1 MGYSIP
7 DEMVASINKRLAD
20 KKQNSSELL
29 GIGIGVPGPVA
40 DLVVKRA
47 VNLGW
52 SDFPLKQL
60 MENKAEYSG
69 CLIE

>member
-1 MGYSIP
+1 MKWFT
-7 DEMVASINKRLAD
+7 ASNKGLAD
-20 KKQNSSELL
+20 KKQDSSELL
-29 GIGIGVPGPVA
+29 GIGIGVPGPVD

-60 MENKAEYSG
+60 MEKRLEYSG
-69 CLIE
+69 CFIE